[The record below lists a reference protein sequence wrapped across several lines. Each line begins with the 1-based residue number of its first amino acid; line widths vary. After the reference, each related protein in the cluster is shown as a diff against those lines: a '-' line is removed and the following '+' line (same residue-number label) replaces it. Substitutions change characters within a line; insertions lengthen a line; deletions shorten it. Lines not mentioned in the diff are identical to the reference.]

1 MNISNWTTISY
12 LPRRINLMHHV
23 TAKFKQI
30 RTLEKDALA
39 VKIKFCRCIT
49 FCNLEIPNILYG
61 DYGNK
66 EYITHLVGVN
76 FALYAI
82 AKTFE
87 GYPHACQLI
96 LKISQLMFNSNKRRS
111 NPYLSQSINVAQDT
125 NTNMR
130 F

>member
-39 VKIKFCRCIT
+39 VKIRFCRCIT

-61 DYGNK
+61 DYVSGNK
-66 EYITHLVGVN
+66 DSVGS
-76 FALYAI
+76 
-82 AKTFE
+82 
-87 GYPHACQLI
+87 I
-96 LKISQLMFNSNKRRS
+96 LRFM
-111 NPYLSQSINVAQDT
+111 LSQKHLKTTHTRAN
-125 NTNMR
+125 
-130 F
+130 